1 MHTEW
6 CTMLVQSGECAMPV
20 IRQDIEMRHVCK
32 CGEWFDTQTGL
43 NRHIQN
49 QGIPEHGDLAM
60 LARMAIDRGLIDRG
74 LMFQALLEQHRMS
87 MRRRNRGMPSRK
99 ALIRQMRARDA
110 KAAKLSAYMAR
121 LGYPETAPGQAA
133 DKLASIGLDTRSNEE
148 QCGEILAESDA
159 RLDDVNKLF
168 D

>member
-1 MHTEW
+1 
-6 CTMLVQSGECAMPV
+6 MPV

-32 CGEWFDTQTGL
+32 CGDWFDTQQGL
-43 NRHIQN
+43 DRHIQN

-74 LMFQALLEQHRMS
+74 LMFQALLEQHRLS

-110 KAAKLSAYMAR
+110 KAARLSAYMASI
-121 LGYPETAPGQAA
+121 GATIGPQA
-133 DKLASIGLDTRSNEE
+133 KLAELGLDVRSEEE

>member
-1 MHTEW
+1 
-6 CTMLVQSGECAMPV
+6 MPV

-32 CGEWFDTQTGL
+32 CGEWFDSQVGL
-43 NRHIQN
+43 DRHIQN

-74 LMFQALLEQHRMS
+74 LMFQALLEQHRLS

-110 KAAKLSAYMAR
+110 KAARLSAY
-121 LGYPETAPGQAA
+121 
-133 DKLASIGLDTRSNEE
+133 LASIGATIGP
-148 QCGEILAESDA
+148 QAKLAE
-159 RLDDVNKLF
+159 L
-168 D
+168 

>member
-1 MHTEW
+1 
-6 CTMLVQSGECAMPV
+6 MPV

-32 CGEWFDTQTGL
+32 CGDWFDTQQGL
-43 NRHIQN
+43 DRHIQN

-74 LMFQALLEQHRMS
+74 LMFQALLEQHRLS

-110 KAAKLSAYMAR
+110 KAARLSAYI
-121 LGYPETAPGQAA
+121 
-133 DKLASIGLDTRSNEE
+133 ASIGATIGHTAQAKLAELGLDVRSDKE

-159 RLDDVNKLF
+159 RLDDANKLF

>member
-1 MHTEW
+1 
-6 CTMLVQSGECAMPV
+6 MPIV
-20 IRQDIEMRHVCK
+20 RQDVNLRHVCK
-32 CGEWFDTQTGL
+32 CGWWTRKAAGMAQHVAYHADEPGA
-43 NRHIQN
+43 
-49 QGIPEHGDLAM
+49 HGDLRM
-60 LARMAIDRGLIDRG
+60 LVHICLEKKLVDKALEY
-74 LMFQALLEQHRMS
+74 QALLEQHRIG
-87 MRRRNRGMPSRK
+87 MRKQNIGVPERK

>member
-1 MHTEW
+1 
-6 CTMLVQSGECAMPV
+6 MPV

-32 CGEWFDTQTGL
+32 CGEWFDTQQGL
-43 NRHIQN
+43 DRHIQN

-74 LMFQALLEQHRMS
+74 LMFQALLEQHRLS

-110 KAAKLSAYMAR
+110 KAARLSAYMATI
-121 LGYPETAPGQAA
+121 GHTAQA
-133 DKLASIGLDTRSNEE
+133 KLAEIGLDVRSDEE